1 VRTSWLGGRGS
12 CSHESRKVRTSQ
24 SRVIANS
31 NPRRLAGKCHRKQ
44 TATLVVV
51 RVKRCGKSAPASR
64 VTGMAWQT
72 PPEARSR
79 RPRRKVRSRRRLRAA
94 RPSLR
99 VGRLRHPATVCPDG
113 WSPPCR
119 RCLRRGGG
127 EQNPA
132 YRPTRPPL
140 RFRAALPDWVS
151 TDAVLMAHM
160 YGNHSSCESY
170 CRDLVLRQFDLG
182 GHNRLRPSVRCLE
195 CRLFRDEFAVGDCR
209 VPGGPGSS

>member
-1 VRTSWLGGRGS
+1 VRTSWPGGRGW
-12 CSHESRKVRTSQ
+12 CSHQSRKVRTSQ

-31 NPRRLAGKCHRKQ
+31 NPGRLAGKCHRKQ
-44 TATLVVV
+44 TATLAVV

-64 VTGMAWQT
+64 VTGVAWQT

-79 RPRRKVRSRRRLRAA
+79 RPHRKVWPRRRLRAA

-99 VGRLRHPATVCPDG
+99 VDRLRHPATVCPDG

-132 YRPTRPPL
+132 YRPTRPPYV
-140 RFRAALPDWVS
+140 AALLFTRCGRRWTRPCVTPGHDLSIRSVRIHWSERVS
-151 TDAVLMAHM
+151 TGPVALFAGIV
-160 YGNHSSCESY
+160 
-170 CRDLVLRQFDLG
+170 RVI
-182 GHNRLRPSVRCLE
+182 SVRDSSTE
-195 CRLFRDEFAVGDCR
+195 RQGHQRRTRRDD
-209 VPGGPGSS
+209 